1 MALSR
6 EAIMPDAGL
15 ADSAGTNSS
24 VQARPRSSA
33 MTETD
38 SSSTLADGLF
48 WLKTMYG
55 IIMMVVAF
63 GCGLLPWRVRRGGQ
77 SLLSQATAFSG
88 GVFLGAAF
96 LHLLSEAADA
106 QFWKARTGGFPT
118 PYLLCIIGFL
128 LVMAFEEL
136 VAAQCLRAIGVGQPS
151 SATADAADAL
161 LLNSPVSGTG
171 AGTGTGTGLELELG
185 SSAYVEHSG
194 KCSSKCHH
202 NQGGDVRE
210 ITHKAPSQ
218 MGTVLVVA
226 LSFHAI
232 FDGLAVGTTTSSTA
246 AHAVATAV
254 LLHKPIAAFA
264 LGSLLIRVG
273 GASSVG
279 DLARPMA
286 FFALTSPVGLILG
299 MLLLGRS
306 DADEVEM
313 TSAVSQ
319 SVAAG
324 TFIYVAT
331 IEVIAKEFS
340 HTGGHSPRTKMWKF
354 TLLCA
359 GVALSAMLKAY
370 EPDGL

>member
-1 MALSR
+1 
-6 EAIMPDAGL
+6 
-15 ADSAGTNSS
+15 
-24 VQARPRSSA
+24 
-33 MTETD
+33 
-38 SSSTLADGLF
+38 
-48 WLKTMYG
+48 
-55 IIMMVVAF
+55 
-63 GCGLLPWRVRRGGQ
+63 
-77 SLLSQATAFSG
+77 
-88 GVFLGAAF
+88 
-96 LHLLSEAADA
+96 
-106 QFWKARTGGFPT
+106 
-118 PYLLCIIGFL
+118 
-128 LVMAFEEL
+128 
-136 VAAQCLRAIGVGQPS
+136 
-151 SATADAADAL
+151 
-161 LLNSPVSGTG
+161 
-171 AGTGTGTGLELELG
+171 
-185 SSAYVEHSG
+185 
-194 KCSSKCHH
+194 
-202 NQGGDVRE
+202 
-210 ITHKAPSQ
+210 

-232 FDGLAVGTTTSSTA
+232 FDGLAVGTTTSRTA

-286 FFALTSPVGLILG
+286 FFAVTSPVGLVLG

-306 DADEVEM
+306 DADDVEM

-340 HTGGHSPRTKMWKF
+340 HTAGHSPRAKLLKL

>member
-1 MALSR
+1 
-6 EAIMPDAGL
+6 MPAYTTQ
-15 ADSAGTNSS
+15 SNSS
-24 VQARPRSSA
+24 VEAHTRSSA
-33 MTETD
+33 MTEAN

-55 IIMMVVAF
+55 IIMLVVAF

-106 QFWKARTGGFPT
+106 QFWKTHTGSFPT
-118 PYLLCIIGFL
+118 PYLLCITGFL
-128 LVMAFEEL
+128 LVMAFEEI
-136 VAAQCLRAIGVGQPS
+136 VAAQCLRAIGVGQPND
-151 SATADAADAL
+151 ATAGASDAP
-161 LLNSPVSGTG
+161 LLNSSAP
-171 AGTGTGTGLELELG
+171 GTGTGVELELG
-185 SSAYVEHSG
+185 GSAYVEHSG
-194 KCSSKCHH
+194 RCSSKCHH
-202 NQGGDVRE
+202 NQRADVRDNGAH
-210 ITHKAPSQ
+210 TSPSQ

-232 FDGLAVGTTTSSTA
+232 FDGLAVGTTTSRTA

-273 GASSVG
+273 GATSVG

-286 FFALTSPVGLILG
+286 FFALTSPVGLMLG

-306 DADEVEM
+306 NADDVEM

-340 HTGGHSPRTKMWKF
+340 HTGGCSPRTKLWKF